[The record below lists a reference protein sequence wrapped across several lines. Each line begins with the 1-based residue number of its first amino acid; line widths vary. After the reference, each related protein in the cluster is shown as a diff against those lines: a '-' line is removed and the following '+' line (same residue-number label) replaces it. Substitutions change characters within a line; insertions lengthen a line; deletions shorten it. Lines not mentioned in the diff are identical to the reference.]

1 MDNGKKGF
9 KGRGVVHE
17 HYIYGVVHWH
27 TIKYDVVHEYYNG
40 VVHFRNKIK
49 VFTTHQ
55 ILLMLTKPELF
66 FFSYSF
72 SINDLKKNFL
82 ESKKDDCKISGIKC
96 MQDAH
101 AALIQHSVK

>member
-40 VVHFRNKIK
+40 VVHFRNKNK
-49 VFTTHQ
+49 GVYHAPNSVNVYDTWTF
-55 ILLMLTKPELF
+55 LF
-66 FFSYSF
+66 FLLYKW
-72 SINDLKKNFL
+72 LKNFL
-82 ESKKDDCKISGIKC
+82 KVKKMI
-96 MQDAH
+96 
-101 AALIQHSVK
+101 VK

>member
-55 ILLMLTKPELF
+55 ILLMFTKPELF
-66 FFSYSF
+66 FFFLFFFYKW
-72 SINDLKKNFL
+72 LKKLFGG
-82 ESKKDDCKISGIKC
+82 KKDDCKISGIKC
-96 MQDAH
+96 MQKAH
-101 AALIQHSVK
+101 AALIQHCVK